1 MRTYCITKNE
11 LYGIELH
18 REEHS
23 INSSISRWIVDIL
36 CTDGQHR
43 LSLFQVDAKILSGFA
58 SSYLSPESNK
68 SSIVYHWA
76 YTYIYFRI
84 HIGFRPA
91 LFLDRDSH
99 WRERKKKGL
108 IIFLQN
114 TESLTDEKRSKRG
127 WPIRVKKI
135 EWRERFNR
143 TDSITR
149 MMSIGREA
157 RAIMMLAGRF
167 IKHAIA
173 RYLEW
178 LISGYR
184 LSSFMLLIK
193 IV

>member
-1 MRTYCITKNE
+1 MYHEKWITRNWITQRGTQHQFINISMDCWHS
-11 LYGIELH
+11 LY
-18 REEHS
+18 RWSAS
-23 INSSISRWIVDIL
+23 IISFPSGCENLIRICKFLSFSRVEQIVDCI
-36 CTDGQHR
+36 
-43 LSLFQVDAKILSGFA
+43 SLGVH
-58 SSYLSPESNK
+58 
-68 SSIVYHWA
+68 V
-76 YTYIYFRI
+76 YIYFRI